1 MGRFCLWI
9 CNKGSPVVF
18 IKHTSFY
25 WMLIH
30 TYLLINLD
38 IILICHFFFLF
49 PFPSKLLATLFIV
62 EINTFPQTPAA
73 AAVMCIEVLS
83 TWWKAVILILWLCK
97 YYLVLGQ
104 VVCSDYYFFSTD
116 PIKQSLGHLKK
127 NVDNISVQWI
137 LFYLFYQLLKI
148 LPLN

>member
-1 MGRFCLWI
+1 
-9 CNKGSPVVF
+9 
-18 IKHTSFY
+18 
-25 WMLIH
+25 MLIH

-83 TWWKAVILILWLCK
+83 T
-97 YYLVLGQ
+97 
-104 VVCSDYYFFSTD
+104 
-116 PIKQSLGHLKK
+116 
-127 NVDNISVQWI
+127 
-137 LFYLFYQLLKI
+137 
-148 LPLN
+148 